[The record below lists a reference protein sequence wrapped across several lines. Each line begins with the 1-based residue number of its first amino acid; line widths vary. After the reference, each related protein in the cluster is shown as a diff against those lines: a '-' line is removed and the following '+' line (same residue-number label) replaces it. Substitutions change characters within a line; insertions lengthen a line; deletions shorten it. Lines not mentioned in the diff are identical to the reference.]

1 MHNINAHL
9 FFKPFVVGDFL
20 LVNVVNRIRCFLLKK
35 QQDSA
40 HVNTNTV
47 SNVT

>member
-20 LVNVVNRIRCFLLKK
+20 LVNVVNGIRCFLLKK
-35 QQDSA
+35 Q
-40 HVNTNTV
+40 NKTV
-47 SNVT
+47 HM